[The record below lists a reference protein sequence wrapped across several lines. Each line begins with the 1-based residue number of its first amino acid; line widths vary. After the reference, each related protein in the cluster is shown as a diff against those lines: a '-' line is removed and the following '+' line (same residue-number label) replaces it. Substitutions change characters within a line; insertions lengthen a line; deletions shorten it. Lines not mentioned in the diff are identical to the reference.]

1 MANGEI
7 ADTNHDQPRDVK
19 AAAGDKMLSA
29 LEAIGLMDNAAEFE
43 STLRQIGLSI
53 DDINGLVESELAS
66 DEYISLM

>member
-1 MANGEI
+1 MAKGEI
-7 ADTNHDQPRDVK
+7 AGTNYDQPRDVK
-19 AAAGDKMLSA
+19 AAAGDEILSA